1 MVDIGSSYDDV
12 DKKVSP
18 SNLIMISMTCMFTG
32 KTADEAEISI
42 VYPKVCGDL
51 FGIICI
57 KEKEN
62 EAKNI
67 IFDEMKDRIPLTLS
81 PEKLSILGLHDG
93 HIYVPR
99 SNGTIEKSWRINYDK
114 YSKLEREHRY
124 TYPDMIPVKSTSEN
138 VYKFIPF
145 YELMELNGIENN
157 VIPYRLCKL
166 NESLTFEDIFDVG
179 SYCN

>member
-1 MVDIGSSYDDV
+1 MADIGSSYEDV
-12 DKKVSP
+12 CKKVSP
-18 SNLIMISMTCMFTG
+18 SNLTMISMTCMFTG

-67 IFDEMKDRIPLTLS
+67 IFDTMKEKIPLTLS

-99 SNGTIEKSWRINYDK
+99 SNGTIEKNWRIDYDE
-114 YSKLEREHRY
+114 YSKLGREMG
-124 TYPDMIPVKSTSEN
+124 TYPHMIPMKSTSEN

-145 YELMELNGIENN
+145 YDLMELNGIENN

-179 SYCN
+179 SYCK